1 MNTAPRSLRTHIG
14 LFGRRNVGKSSV
26 LNALT
31 RQQVAIVSPT
41 PGTTTDPVEKPM
53 EFLPLGPVLFV
64 DTAGID
70 DEGALGEQRIA
81 KTRKA
86 LERTDLALLVSE
98 AGAWGPFEEEL
109 LAEIRARSLPV
120 VVVQNKADAGRADAG
135 LAARLAG
142 LGVPAVETVATSGE
156 GITQL
161 REALLAAAPAEA
173 VEGRRIVGD
182 LVSPGD
188 LVVLVTPI
196 DAEAPKGRII
206 LPQVQTLRDLLDA
219 GVISVVVRE
228 HELRAALALLTE
240 LPRLVITDSQ
250 AFRQVAQETPPGVL
264 LTSFS
269 ILFARFQGDLVEMVR
284 GTAGIDRLRAGDRI
298 LVAEACTHHP
308 VGEDI
313 GRVKI
318 PRWLCEH
325 TGLPLEFETV
335 QGRDFPDDLSR
346 YALVVHCGS
355 CMGNRREML
364 SRLLRGRQ
372 AGVPITNYGL
382 TIARSLGILE
392 RALEPFP
399 AALEAFRESR
409 AEAALPLEVTT

>member
-1 MNTAPRSLRTHIG
+1 MSTAPRSLRTHIG

-31 RQQVAIVSPT
+31 RQQVAIVSAT

-64 DTAGID
+64 DTAGLD
-70 DEGALGEQRIA
+70 DEGVLGVQRIA
-81 KTRKA
+81 KTRRA
-86 LERTDLALLVSE
+86 LERTDLALLVAES
-98 AGAWGPFEEEL
+98 GSWGPFEEEL
-109 LAEIRARSLPV
+109 LAEIRARALPV
-120 VVVQNKADAGRADAG
+120 VVVLNKADACAADAT

-142 LGVPAVETVATSGE
+142 LGVPAVETVATSGA
-156 GITQL
+156 GIPEL
-161 REALLAAAPAEA
+161 RLALLAAAPADA

-206 LPQVQTLRDLLDA
+206 LPQVQALRDLLDS
-219 GVISVVVRE
+219 GVVSVVVRE
-228 HELRAALALLTE
+228 HELRTALSLLRQP
-240 LPRLVITDSQ
+240 PRLVVTDSQ
-250 AFRQVAQETPPGVL
+250 AFRQVAEETPPGVL

-284 GTAGIDRLRAGDRI
+284 GTAGIDRLKAGDRV

-318 PRWLCEH
+318 PRWLRAH
-325 TGLPLEFETV
+325 TGVPLEFETV

-346 YALVVHCGS
+346 FALVVHCGS

-372 AGVPITNYGL
+372 AGVPVTNYGL
-382 TIARSLGILE
+382 TIAQSLGILE

-399 AALEAFRESR
+399 AALEALRESR
-409 AEAALPLEVTT
+409 VKAELPEEVTT

>member
-31 RQQVAIVSPT
+31 RQEVAIVSAT

-70 DEGALGEQRIA
+70 DEGVLGEQRMA

-86 LERTDLALLVSE
+86 LERTDLALLVAE
-98 AGAWGPFEEEL
+98 AASWGPFEEEL
-109 LAEIRARSLPV
+109 LAAIRARSIPV
-120 VVVQNKADAGRADAG
+120 VVVLNKADAGAADAS

-142 LGVPAVETVATSGE
+142 FGISAVETVATSGA
-156 GITQL
+156 GIPGL
-161 REALLAAAPAEA
+161 RQALLAAAPADLL
-173 VEGRRIVGD
+173 EGRRIVGD

-188 LVVLVTPI
+188 VVVLVTPI

-206 LPQVQTLRDLLDA
+206 LPQVQALRDLLDS

-228 HELRAALALLTE
+228 HELRAAFALLRE
-240 LPRLVITDSQ
+240 PPRLVVTDSQ
-250 AFRQVAQETPPGVL
+250 AFRQVADETPRGVL

-284 GTAGIDRLRAGDRI
+284 GTAGIDRLKAGDRV
-298 LVAEACTHHP
+298 LVAEACTHHT

-318 PRWLCEH
+318 PRWLREH
-325 TGLPLEFETV
+325 AGVPLEFETV

-346 YALVVHCGS
+346 FALVVHCGS

-372 AGVPITNYGL
+372 AGVPMTNYGL

-399 AALEAFRESR
+399 NALQALRQSR
-409 AEAALPLEVTT
+409 AEALLPVEVTT

>member
-1 MNTAPRSLRTHIG
+1 MSSAPRGLRTHIG

-31 RQQVAIVSPT
+31 RQEVAIVSAT

-53 EFLPLGPVLFV
+53 ELLPLGPVVFI
-64 DTAGID
+64 DTAGVD
-70 DEGALGEQRIA
+70 DEGVLGEQRVA
-81 KTRKA
+81 MTRKA
-86 LERTDLALLVSE
+86 LERTDLALLVAE
-98 AGAWGPFEEEL
+98 ASAWGPFEEEL
-109 LAEIRARSLPV
+109 LAEIRARSIPV
-120 VVVQNKADAGRADAG
+120 VVVLNKADAGPAPAG
-135 LAARLAG
+135 LAERLAAA
-142 LGVPAVETVATSGE
+142 GVPAVATSIPAGSGLDE
-156 GITQL
+156 L
-161 REALLAAAPAEA
+161 RQALLAAAPVDA

-188 LVVLVTPI
+188 VVVLVTPI
-196 DAEAPKGRII
+196 DAEAPKGRLI

-219 GVISVVVRE
+219 GAISVVVRE
-228 HELRAALALLTE
+228 HELRAALASLAAP
-240 LPRLVITDSQ
+240 PRLVVTDSQ
-250 AFRQVAQETPPGVL
+250 AFRQVAEEVPPGVP

-269 ILFARFQGDLVEMVR
+269 ILFARFQGDLAEMARGVR
-284 GTAGIDRLRAGDRI
+284 GVDRLKAGDRV

-318 PRWLCEH
+318 PAWLRTR
-325 TGLPLEFETV
+325 TGVPLEFETV

-355 CMGNRREML
+355 CMGNRRQML

-372 AGVPITNYGL
+372 EGVPVTNYGL
-382 TIARSLGILE
+382 TIAYSLGILE

-399 AALEAFRESR
+399 AALDAFRF
-409 AEAALPLEVTT
+409 AAPPPSPPEVTT

>member
-31 RQQVAIVSPT
+31 RQQVAIVSAT

-64 DTAGID
+64 DTAGFD
-70 DEGALGEQRIA
+70 DEGVLGEQRIA

-86 LERTDLALLVSE
+86 LERTDLALLVAE
-98 AGAWGPFEEEL
+98 AGAWGTFEEEL
-109 LAEIRARSLPV
+109 LSEIRARSLPV
-120 VVVQNKADAGRADAG
+120 VVVLNKADAGPADAA

-142 LGVPAVETVATSGE
+142 LGVPAVETVATSGS
-156 GITQL
+156 GIPRL
-161 REALLAAAPAEA
+161 REALLAAAPADA

-206 LPQVQTLRDLLDA
+206 LPQVQTLRDLLDSGA
-219 GVISVVVRE
+219 ISVVVRE
-228 HELRAALALLTE
+228 HELRTAFA
-240 LPRLVITDSQ
+240 RLHEPPKLVVTDSQ
-250 AFRQVAQETPPGVL
+250 AFRQVADETPRGVL

-284 GTAGIDRLRAGDRI
+284 GTAAIDRLKAGDRI

-318 PRWLCEH
+318 PRWLRAH
-325 TGLPLEFETV
+325 TGVPLEFETV

-346 YALVVHCGS
+346 FALVVHCGS

-364 SRLLRGRQ
+364 SRLLRCRQ
-372 AGVPITNYGL
+372 AGVPLTNYGL

-409 AEAALPLEVTT
+409 AKAELPLEVTT